1 MSCYDIVCQW
11 WINLKKRLLLLPAA
25 VRWTLI
31 LGLVRFVIP
40 KLHIKG
46 HKIPCQDHYS
56 LELVPGSAQTD
67 GEGIERPWAHI
78 GGVGSSTKEIG
89 PGSREDTLNGH
100 WGFLELAEVGER
112 LRTKRDRT
120 SKEYA
125 AQLES
130 FTLFSAE
137 QGQHVAGWQKM
148 NPYRMTRRGLTEADV
163 LLEFE
168 REESQRAASGVP
180 SIHAVSPSSFV
191 AAGLMSRTS
200 NDVSESKLAPVSQ
213 SQPPSPAGSTSDVH
227 ARRNPG
233 TGSARETSPR
243 MSSRSNIPL
252 FLPSG
257 LTPAQRAGE
266 AVAGLAAIESSL
278 RDAQLS
284 SSLEL
289 LRRKLHVKSRLVT
302 YKSLQAHAQ
311 GANTRS
317 KGIVDRNECKIR
329 LHSEKFQMA
338 WEAKRLLA
346 GGDAEAVGW
355 RKLLKEDNPGARR
368 ASPPAEDA
376 LRHEGELLPLTTD
389 EEEERV
395 VRGGESVRQVSWIWT
410 GAGMMGADAD
420 LEEGLR
426 PDTTLA

>member
-1 MSCYDIVCQW
+1 M
-11 WINLKKRLLLLPAA
+11 
-25 VRWTLI
+25 
-31 LGLVRFVIP
+31 
-40 KLHIKG
+40 
-46 HKIPCQDHYS
+46 
-56 LELVPGSAQTD
+56 
-67 GEGIERPWAHI
+67 
-78 GGVGSSTKEIG
+78 G

-100 WGFLELAEVGER
+100 WGSWNWQKLVGIGMSASDFSN
-112 LRTKRDRT
+112 LLDRA

-148 NPYRMTRRGLTEADV
+148 VEEFESDATKQNPYRMTRRGLTEADV

-191 AAGLMSRTS
+191 AAGL
-200 NDVSESKLAPVSQ
+200 DDE
-213 SQPPSPAGSTSDVH
+213 QPEH
-227 ARRNPG
+227 
-233 TGSARETSPR
+233 
-243 MSSRSNIPL
+243 IPL

-302 YKSLQAHAQ
+302 YKSLQARAQ

-317 KGIVDRNECKIR
+317 KGIVNRNECKIR

-355 RKLLKEDNPGARR
+355 RKLLKEDIRCMQDAEELARSEIKRR
-368 ASPPAEDA
+368 AQDERRRQREDA
-376 LRHEGELLPLTTD
+376 LRHEGELPPLTTD

-410 GAGMMGADAD
+410 GARMMGADAD
-420 LEEGLR
+420 LEEGKIYWGNFL
-426 PDTTLA
+426 